1 MTLEEVNYISQTI
14 AAGAVI
20 ASLIYLAIQT
30 RQAARISRAAMH
42 ENRAATILR
51 HVDKQTEA
59 EFSEIWFKGNSGVA
73 DMTDNEVRRYLLQV
87 AGMVIMWEERF
98 RQKKEG
104 MLDQNR
110 WAASE
115 NSIMLLTQSPGFRAV
130 VTLFRPR
137 MDPDLGAIMDKYVA
151 MGRAAPVV
159 DQAAMWRAAVA
170 NEAVLVSPSAT

>member
-1 MTLEEVNYISQTI
+1 MTLEEIYYISQVV
-14 AAGAVI
+14 AAAAVI

-30 RQAARISRAAMH
+30 RQAARSSRAAMH
-42 ENRAATILR
+42 ENRVATILR

-59 EFSEIWFKGNSGVA
+59 AFSEIWFKGNTGAA
-73 DMTDNEVRRYLLQV
+73 DMTDDEVRRYTLQV

-104 MLDQNR
+104 MLDQSR

-115 NSIMLLTQSPGFRAV
+115 NSIMLLTQSSGFRAV
-130 VTLFRPR
+130 VTLVRPR
-137 MDPDLGAIMDKYVA
+137 MDPDFGAIMDKYVA
-151 MGRAAPVV
+151 IGRAAPVV

-170 NEAVLVSPSAT
+170 HEAVQVSPSAT